1 MSDLFKILQSSDASA
16 AQHDTHPCAALV
28 PAAPTDLAKAR
39 GALAGPGGKQRFW
52 QSLQELA
59 GTPEY
64 QAHLRHEFPHDPEK
78 NSAADDAEAGG
89 DSVHI
94 DRRDILKLMAAS
106 AALSGLSA
114 CTKLP
119 TEKIV
124 PYVRAPEEIIP
135 GKPLFYATSMP
146 LAGGAIGLLVE
157 SHMGR
162 PTKIEGNAQHPA
174 SLGSTDIFAQASIL
188 TMYDPDRSQVVLR
201 QGRISEWAAFLDAIG
216 DMRTE
221 WGRTKGAG
229 LRILTGETTS
239 PTFGSQMNALLEQFP
254 EAKWYAHEPIGPYNA
269 REGARRL
276 FGRSVNSVYH
286 FDRADVVV
294 SLDSDFLSCGPGN
307 VRYSRDFSSR
317 RRVEDKDSTMNRL
330 YVVESTPTNTGAMAD
345 HRLPLQCGGIEGF
358 ARALAASLGV
368 SSVGS
373 AAPAGVP
380 SQWLSAL
387 ALDLRQNRGSSLIV
401 AGDAQPPAVHALAHA
416 MNQALGSVGKTV
428 TYVEPIEISPEND
441 GLVDL
446 VKEIDA
452 GQVTTLA
459 IIGSNPV
466 YTAPVDLNFAQKL
479 LKVGLRI
486 HAGLYNDET
495 AELCHWHVPEA
506 HFLEAWG
513 DCRAYDGTASII
525 QPLIMPLYNG
535 RSCYEILGAFLGE
548 ADRAPHDV
556 IQEYWRGQHPS
567 GGNDKAFRDFWETSL
582 HDGFIAGPVSSSSSQ
597 SSQSSARSSAANTRP
612 SASAVSA
619 SVTPAANLSKIP
631 AAVAPSQQQ
640 GLEVIIRPDST
651 IGDGRWSNNGWL
663 QELPKP
669 LIKISWDNTVLIAP
683 ATADRLGVTDEDV
696 VRVKTGAGEI
706 QGPILITPGHPKDS
720 ITLQLGFGR
729 RRAGH
734 VGNLIGYNAYLLRTS
749 SAPWFT
755 SGGQIE
761 KTGKRYPL
769 ATTQHHHLMEHNPAA
784 EEESE
789 AAFDRRVMRVGTLS
803 EFYRNPEF
811 AADHE
816 EDAKRISLIP
826 AYKYDGYAWG
836 MSIDLNSCNGCG
848 ACVVACQS
856 ENNIS
861 VVGKGEVANG
871 RDMQWIRVDNY
882 FRGDLDNPEM
892 YYEPVPCQ
900 QCENAPCELVCPVG
914 ATVHSPEGL
923 NEMIYN
929 RCVGTRYCSNNCPY
943 KVRRFN
949 FYLYSD
955 WTTQSLYGMRNPNVS
970 VRSRGV
976 MEKCSYCVQRINAA
990 KIESEKEDRQVRDG
1004 EIVTACQAVC
1014 PAEAIV
1020 FGNINDPKSRVSKL
1034 KAQPRSFTLMP
1045 ELNTRP
1051 RTTYLAK
1058 LKNPNPALA
1067 EG

>member
-1 MSDLFKILQSSDASA
+1 MSDLFKILQSSEPPTG
-16 AQHDTHPCAALV
+16 QGGPEPHVALR
-28 PAAPTDLAKAR
+28 PMPPTDLAKAR
-39 GALAGPGGKQRFW
+39 EALAGPGKDRFW

-59 GTPEY
+59 GTSEY
-64 QAHLRHEFPHDPEK
+64 QAHLHHEFPHDPEK
-78 NSAADDAEAGG
+78 STTADSAEAGG
-89 DSVHI
+89 DSSHI

-146 LAGGAIGLLVE
+146 LAGGALGLLVE

-201 QGRISEWAAFLDAIG
+201 EGRISEWAAFLNAIA

-221 WGRTKGAG
+221 WQRTKGVG

-239 PTFGSQMNALLEQFP
+239 PTFGSQMKALLEQFP
-254 EAKWYAHEPIGPYNA
+254 EAKWYAHEPTGPYNS
-269 REGARRL
+269 REGARL
-276 FGRSVNSVYH
+276 VFGKSVNSIYH
-286 FDRADVVV
+286 FDHADVVL

-307 VRYSRDFSSR
+307 VRHSRDFSAR
-317 RRVEDKDSTMNRL
+317 RRVNGRDSTMNRL
-330 YVVESTPTNTGAMAD
+330 YVVESTPTNTGVMAD
-345 HRLPLQCGGIEGF
+345 HRLPLQCSAIEGF
-358 ARALAASLGV
+358 ARALASSLGV
-368 SSVGS
+368 SGGGAGS
-373 AAPAGVP
+373 ALAGIP
-380 SQWLSAL
+380 SQWISAL
-387 ALDLRQNRGSSLIV
+387 ALDLQQNRGSSLIV

-416 MNQALGSVGKTV
+416 MNQALGNAGKTV
-428 TYVEPIEISPEND
+428 TYAEPVEVSPEND
-441 GLVDL
+441 GLADL

-466 YTAPVDLNFAQKL
+466 YSAPVDLGFAQKL
-479 LKVGLRI
+479 LKVGLRV
-486 HAGLYNDET
+486 HVGLYNDET

-513 DCRAYDGTASII
+513 DCRTYDGTASII

-535 RSCYEILGAFLGE
+535 RSWYEIVGALSGE

-556 IQEYWRGQHPS
+556 IQEFWRGQHPS

-582 HDGFIAGPVSSSSSQ
+582 HDGVIAGSAAASPSLST
-597 SSQSSARSSAANTRP
+597 ARSGAAATRP
-612 SASAVSA
+612 AASTSAI
-619 SVTPAANLSKIP
+619 PAANLSKLP
-631 AAVAPSQQQ
+631 AAAAGQQQ

-683 ATADRLGVTDEDV
+683 ATADRLGVDNEDV
-696 VRVKTGAGEI
+696 VRVRTSAGEI
-706 QGPILITPGHPKDS
+706 QGPIFIMPGHPKES

-749 SAPWFT
+749 GALWFT

-761 KTGKRYPL
+761 KTGKKYPL

-789 AAFDRRVMRVGTLS
+789 NAFDRRVMRVGTLH
-803 EFYRNPEF
+803 EFYKNPEF

-816 EDAKRISLIP
+816 EDAKRVSLYP
-826 AYKYDGYAWG
+826 DYKYEGYAWG

-1020 FGNINDPKSRVSKL
+1020 FGNINDPNSKVSKL
-1034 KAQPRSFTLMP
+1034 KAQSRNYTLMP